1 MTRHMTIEQLRFLGY
16 AVVVFSPEELAGADP
31 SQVQEQMVSDGWDVI
46 DSLRPTGQV
55 QEEHHA
61 V

>member
-1 MTRHMTIEQLRFLGY
+1 MTIEQLRFLGY

-31 SQVQEQMVSDGWDVI
+31 SQIQEQMVSDGWDVI